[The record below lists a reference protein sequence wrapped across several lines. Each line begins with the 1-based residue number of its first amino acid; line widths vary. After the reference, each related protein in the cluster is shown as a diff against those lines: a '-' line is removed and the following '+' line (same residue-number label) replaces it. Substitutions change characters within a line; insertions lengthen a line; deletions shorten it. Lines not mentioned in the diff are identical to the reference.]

1 MFRNRCRLIAESN
14 PGPWTM
20 RVGCD
25 LRSTSGPGALCRGS
39 KYRQLSSS
47 MRHSLVIAP
56 GSCLHRNRYRRRSPE
71 PPKLNRITT
80 KRAAMVSLQCRE
92 PNPPMSQMGQTRRFR
107 DVRSMSGLHLSS
119 DVSEPGRHVALGP
132 STEVAGKPIAA
143 MRRLWVSSDD
153 APAHGAGTT
162 CASPRRAAVSAS
174 ATQASGV
181 AALQGQT
188 YPTSRTAVW

>member
-39 KYRQLSSS
+39 KYRQMSSS

-92 PNPPMSQMGQTRRFR
+92 PKPPMSQMGHERHRNRGADQSLL
-107 DVRSMSGLHLSS
+107 DLSKRTGS
-119 DVSEPGRHVALGP
+119 LQRQERPTSCITPNVIAH
-132 STEVAGKPIAA
+132 KPIIL
-143 MRRLWVSSDD
+143 RRSIVYSLSD
-153 APAHGAGTT
+153 AEGAT
-162 CASPRRAAVSAS
+162 
-174 ATQASGV
+174 
-181 AALQGQT
+181 
-188 YPTSRTAVW
+188 PTSLS